1 MRLVSYLWNDV
12 CSIGVLNG
20 DRVIDL
26 PSSADLPS
34 NMVAFLQRGDE
45 AMNEARAVLDEAKAN
60 DGIPV
65 ENITWLPVVTSPE
78 KVLCLGKN
86 YYAHINEMGTGAAP
100 TSPLLFHK
108 TAGSLNGHQG
118 QIVIPPVTQ
127 KVDYEAELAVIIGK
141 PCRNVAEEDVFDYIA
156 GYAAANDVSARDLQ
170 RATTQFTAGKMLDTF
185 CPLGPAL
192 VTKDEIEDVN
202 NLRIWSI
209 LNGEVMQGSNTS
221 LLSFGIAHTIAYVSS
236 FSTLKPG
243 DVLLTGTPGGVGIA
257 RDPQV
262 LLKSGDEI
270 TIIVE
275 GVGTLTT
282 TVA

>member
-1 MRLVSYLWNDV
+1 MRLVSYLWNDIS
-12 CSIGVLNG
+12 SIGVLNG

-45 AMNEARAVLDEAKAN
+45 AMNEARAVLDEADAG
-60 DGIPV
+60 DGISV
-65 ENITWLPVVTSPE
+65 DDITWLPVVTNPE

-86 YYAHINEMGTGAAP
+86 YYAHINEMGTGDAP

-108 TAGSLNGHQG
+108 TAGSLNAHNG
-118 QIVIPPVTQ
+118 QIVIPPVTK

-141 PCRNVAEEDVFDYIA
+141 TCRNVTEEDAFDYIA
-156 GYAAANDVSARDLQ
+156 GYTAANDVSARDLQ

-185 CPLGPAL
+185 GPLGPTL

-202 NLRIWSI
+202 NLRIQSI
-209 LNGEVMQGSNTS
+209 LNGEVMQDSNTS
-221 LLSFGIAHTIAYVSS
+221 LLIFGIAHTIAYVSS

-270 TIIVE
+270 TVVIE
-275 GVGTLTT
+275 GVGTLTN